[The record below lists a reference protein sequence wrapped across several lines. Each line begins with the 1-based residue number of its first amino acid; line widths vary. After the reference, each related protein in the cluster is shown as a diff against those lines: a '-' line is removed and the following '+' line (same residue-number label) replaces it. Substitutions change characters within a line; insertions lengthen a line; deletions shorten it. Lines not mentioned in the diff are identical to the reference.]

1 MTADIEGKQI
11 TVLLVFSLKWK
22 EPGVKFLNIRNNSV
36 NAFVDHDFNRIWHP
50 EILFKNTV
58 PQSSTKSLGRD
69 CIRIEVMKQSPPEPD
84 DPTHLRKDLIY
95 KGTHNTLIKQIQSLT
110 QFYCNF
116 DTRYHPF
123 SIHSCSLN
131 MSVDTMKPEFTSIAG
146 SKLVLTHD
154 KYKNFIVKNEKIEV
168 INNPLGIDEINISFD
183 MKMQISN
190 VITSAYLPMLILN
203 AICQLTIYLHLD
215 NMFET
220 ILAVNATILVAISSF
235 ITSEIASLP
244 KSEGMKP
251 HEVWML
257 MMFLHPFLLIVVQ
270 VSLDNIWLRI

>member
-1 MTADIEGKQI
+1 MAADIEGKQI
-11 TVLLVFSLKWK
+11 SVFLFFIFKWK
-22 EPGVKFLNIRNNSV
+22 EPGVKFQNIRNNSV

-50 EILFKNTV
+50 EILFRNTV

-69 CIRIEVMKQSPPEPD
+69 GIEIEVMKQSPPEPD
-84 DPTHLRKDLIY
+84 DLTNLQKELVF
-95 KGTHNTLIKQIQSLT
+95 KGTQNTLIKKIQSLT
-110 QFYCNF
+110 KFYCNF
-116 DTRYHPF
+116 DTKYHPF

-131 MSVDTMKPEFTSIAG
+131 MSVDTMKPEFTSIE
-146 SKLVLTHD
+146 SYQLILESV
-154 KYKNFIVKNEKIEV
+154 KYKNFIVNNGKIEV
-168 INNPLGIDEINISFD
+168 INNITGIDEINISFD
-183 MKMQISN
+183 MKSQISN
-190 VITSAYLPMLILN
+190 VITSAYLPMLTLN

-215 NMFET
+215 CMFET

-270 VSLDNIWLRI
+270 VSPR